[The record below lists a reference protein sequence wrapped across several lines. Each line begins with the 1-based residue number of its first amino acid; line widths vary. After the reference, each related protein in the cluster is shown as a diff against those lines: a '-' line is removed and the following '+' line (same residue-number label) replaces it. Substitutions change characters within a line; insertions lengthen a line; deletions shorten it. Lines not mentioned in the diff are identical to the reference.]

1 MPVLVTLQFPE
12 GKQYRAV
19 EKSMAQVTEVLSNTL
34 DEPPTN
40 IRVTVK
46 EVAKNRYSVGGVL
59 RSELEAEDKNEK

>member
-12 GKQYRAV
+12 GKQYKAV

-34 DEPPTN
+34 DEPPAN